1 MRSDRTKTLVIL
13 TPGFAKDESDTT
25 CLPMQQ
31 TFIRSL
37 NEKFP
42 QLNIV
47 ILAFQYPYINKTY
60 QWFANTVISLNGRNR
75 GGFFKLFLR
84 RKCDAVLKR
93 IHKSNKIDGLLSFW
107 YGECAVVGK
116 RFADK
121 HNIKHY
127 CWMWGQDAR
136 ETNKYPS
143 SVELKADELIAFS
156 DFLQNEFEKNHGIRP
171 LHVITPGIDTK
182 MVSFNNGGRD
192 IDIIAAGSLIPLKQ
206 YDILI
211 QVVSEIKKKI
221 PTVKALLIG
230 DGPEKS
236 KLKNLITSLRLESNI
251 TLIGELPHPE
261 VLQWMQRGKVFLH
274 PSSYEGF
281 GVVCIEALCSG
292 AEVISFV
299 KPMDTEIENWHIVPS
314 KEEMIKKAIGIIKEP
329 KTEYK
334 SVIPYTINQSVQKMS
349 QLYSF

>member
-1 MRSDRTKTLVIL
+1 MNYKKETLIIL
-13 TPGFAKDESDTT
+13 TPGFAKNESDTT
-25 CLPMQQ
+25 CLPAQQ

-42 QLNIV
+42 QLNII
-47 ILAFQYPYINKTY
+47 ILAFQYPYFNKTY
-60 QWFANTVISLNGRNR
+60 QWFGNTVISFNGRNR
-75 GGFFKLFLR
+75 GGFVKLFLR
-84 RKCDAVLKR
+84 RKCNAVMKT
-93 IHKSNKIDGLLSFW
+93 IHKSNKINGLLSFW
-107 YGECAVVGK
+107 YGECALVGK

-121 HNIKHY
+121 HRVKHY

-136 ETNKYPS
+136 NNNKYPS
-143 SVELKADELIAFS
+143 IALLKADELIAFS

-171 LHVITPGIDTK
+171 LHVITPGIDVK
-182 MVSFNNGGRD
+182 EFSLRSLEKD

-206 YDILI
+206 YEIFI
-211 QVVSEIKKKI
+211 EVVAEIKKRI
-221 PTVKALLIG
+221 PLIKALLIG

-236 KLKNLITSLRLESNI
+236 KLQSLIASLGLQSNI
-251 TLIGELPHPE
+251 TLTGELSHTH

-281 GVVCIEALCSG
+281 GVVCIEALCAG

-299 KPMDTEIENWHIVPS
+299 KPMHREIANWHIVTN
-314 KEEMIKKAIGIIKEP
+314 KEEMEQKTIEILENP

-334 SVIPYTINQSVQKMS
+334 SIVPYEIEQTVGKFSELFS
-349 QLYSF
+349 L